1 MVQQLDQYTN
11 ELLAHKP
18 VQYVLSEAWFAGMK
32 LYVDQNVLI
41 PRPETEELVDLV
53 VKDIIKDSDNNRFLD
68 IGTGSGCIP
77 IAIKKKLPQSAV
89 YAVDINAA
97 TLDVAR
103 KNAVLNNVEINFILA
118 DILNE
123 SKWDQFP
130 SFDFIVSNPPYIPL
144 GEINLMQDNVTR
156 YEPHVAL
163 FVPDDD
169 PLIFYKAI
177 AQFAKKKLL
186 PGGKIA
192 VELHENFAEKVKEE
206 FSCFRDVQIKND
218 MQGKKRFLVATIAH
232 PSYRP

>member
-1 MVQQLDQYTN
+1 
-11 ELLAHKP
+11 
-18 VQYVLSEAWFAGMK
+18 
-32 LYVDQNVLI
+32 
-41 PRPETEELVDLV
+41 
-53 VKDIIKDSDNNRFLD
+53 
-68 IGTGSGCIP
+68 
-77 IAIKKKLPQSAV
+77 V

-123 SKWDQFP
+123 SKWDQFT

-192 VELHENFAEKVKEE
+192 VELHENFAEKVKE